1 MAKHVVRQGISL
13 QGMRRLPWSMFN
25 VLLHT
30 HIHTYRNKYYLY
42 IYFPLFAT
50 QNELLSG
57 PAEQLKCNVF
67 TIFCLSPSR
76 CFNYAQPFPTVPA
89 HCTCADAR
97 ASSPFPL
104 PFVRYVLS
112 MASGF
117 DVVVV
122 VVVAIFVFSMYLN
135 CHKYQS
141 KSNAHQAQQREWGR
155 EWEENAIDERALSYV
170 VRLCAL
176 TFFRHLTLC
185 VVSGSSSN

>member
-1 MAKHVVRQGISL
+1 MY
-13 QGMRRLPWSMFN
+13 M
-25 VLLHT
+25 
-30 HIHTYRNKYYLY
+30 NKYYLY
-42 IYFPLFAT
+42 ICIYFPLFAT

-76 CFNYAQPFPTVPA
+76 YFNYAQPFPTVPA

-97 ASSPFPL
+97 VSSPFPL

-112 MASGF
+112 TASGF

-155 EWEENAIDERALSYV
+155 EWEESAIDKRALSYV

>member
-57 PAEQLKCNVF
+57 PAKQLKCNVF

-97 ASSPFPL
+97 ASSPFPFPL

-112 MASGF
+112 TASGF

-135 CHKYQS
+135 CHKYRS
-141 KSNAHQAQQREWGR
+141 KSNAYQAQQREWGR
-155 EWEENAIDERALSYV
+155 EWEKLS
-170 VRLCAL
+170 L
-176 TFFRHLTLC
+176 TW
-185 VVSGSSSN
+185 